1 MLMEHVL
8 APSKARAAALLPKEH
23 QGEENGEPQKRKGHK
38 DHKPVQ
44 QRSSSTVNPQLQT

>member
-8 APSKARAAALLPKEH
+8 APSKRPKEH